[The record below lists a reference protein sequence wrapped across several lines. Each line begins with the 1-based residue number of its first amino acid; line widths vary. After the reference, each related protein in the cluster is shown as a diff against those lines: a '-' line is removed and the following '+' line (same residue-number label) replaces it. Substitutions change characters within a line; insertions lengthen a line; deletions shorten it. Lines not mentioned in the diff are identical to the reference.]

1 MTDTI
6 TTLSWTAFAIT
17 TPQKDTA
24 FDESVLT
31 RVWDDV
37 KDALPRLSQRLPMW
51 TSQAYFY
58 VLFMYL
64 NFMPTVARFGTL
76 IRTKIGGT
84 VSYSTFRKRVWPI
97 ADVVAATI
105 NYISWDRCLAFNNH
119 HRLFPYF
126 VTGIVD
132 GFPVRVQQPVDK
144 RAFRLL
150 NQGKY
155 KFTCLK
161 GEMIISLTGEI
172 IAFTFPF
179 IGTRSDSKVGFYF
192 LLLYWDLRLFH
203 LACYSMQ
210 MRESA
215 QQHTPFHPHETLLG
229 DKAYIA
235 SKNVLT
241 GYVGTD
247 LSGRQRQFNRML
259 NGVRQRVSQVRCFG
273 FLS

>member
-6 TTLSWTAFAIT
+6 TTLPWTAFAIT
-17 TPQKDTA
+17 TSQKDTA

-105 NYISWDRCLAFNNH
+105 NYISWDRRLAFNNH

-132 GFPVRVQQPVDK
+132 GFPV
-144 RAFRLL
+144 
-150 NQGKY
+150 
-155 KFTCLK
+155 
-161 GEMIISLTGEI
+161 
-172 IAFTFPF
+172 
-179 IGTRSDSKVGFYF
+179 
-192 LLLYWDLRLFH
+192 
-203 LACYSMQ
+203 
-210 MRESA
+210 
-215 QQHTPFHPHETLLG
+215 
-229 DKAYIA
+229 
-235 SKNVLT
+235 
-241 GYVGTD
+241 
-247 LSGRQRQFNRML
+247 
-259 NGVRQRVSQVRCFG
+259 
-273 FLS
+273 